1 MNVLFLAVIILIE
14 GIWKVMAESIKQQ
27 LEGMLEY
34 SEEGTTNF
42 EQTMIVDLRKMEIRY
57 TCTATG
63 NETVC
68 KYFSPNGSRESCSHK
83 GEGGECFTMER
94 NGH

>member
-1 MNVLFLAVIILIE
+1 
-14 GIWKVMAESIKQQ
+14 MAESIKQQ

-34 SEEGTTNF
+34 SEEGTADF
-42 EQTMIVDLRKMEIRY
+42 QQTMIVDLRKMEIRY

-83 GEGGECFTMER
+83 GEGGECFTIER